1 MGRGRDND
9 DDDESEHIK
18 LESKMREYAKARKE
32 YTDLLKS
39 IYAETDVTKRATLIN
54 KLEKQNE
61 KLVAIAGV
69 LRDMWNSLTRNDR
82 TNRSI
87 SDLDNDLEKYKQD
100 IQSLQMAND
109 EHTRLTMVYTD
120 MNSGAVRDRA
130 TYFVHIIV
138 VFILLI
144 FTFVMFVM
152 RGVSS
157 VASGV
162 TSGVASGVES
172 ISSMTQ

>member
-1 MGRGRDND
+1 MGRGG
-9 DDDESEHIK
+9 DEDEDGEQHIK
-18 LESKMREYAKARKE
+18 LEAKMREYAKARKE

-39 IYAETDVTKRATLIN
+39 IYAETDVTKRAALIT

-61 KLVAIAGV
+61 KLVAIAGA

-100 IQSLQMAND
+100 IQSLQTAND

-157 VASGV
+157 VASA
-162 TSGVASGVES
+162 VAAPIVDAT
-172 ISSMTQ
+172 SSMTE

>member
-1 MGRGRDND
+1 MELGGDRRSNEGD
-9 DDDESEHIK
+9 SSIK
-18 LESKMREYAKARKE
+18 LDSKMREYVNARKE

-39 IYAETDVTKRATLIN
+39 IYAETDVTKRAALIA

-61 KLVAIAGV
+61 KLVAIAAA
-69 LRDMWNSLTRNDR
+69 LRNMWNSLTRNDR

-100 IQSLQMAND
+100 IQSLQSAND

-120 MNSGAVRDRA
+120 MNSGVVKDRA

-138 VFILLI
+138 VFILCRI
-144 FTFVMFVM
+144 PT
-152 RGVSS
+152 RGHHFYNFFYFFF
-157 VASGV
+157 
-162 TSGVASGVES
+162 
-172 ISSMTQ
+172 

>member
-1 MGRGRDND
+1 MGRGD
-9 DDDESEHIK
+9 DDNGDEQHIK
-18 LESKMREYAKARKE
+18 LQSKMREYAKARKD

-39 IYAETDVTKRATLIN
+39 IYAETDITKRAALIT

-61 KLVAIAGV
+61 KLVAIAGA

-100 IQSLQMAND
+100 IQSLQTAND

-162 TSGVASGVES
+162 ASAVEEQS
-172 ISSMTQ
+172 FSSMTE